1 MNKIKQIAEELLN
14 NESAIQ
20 ITTSGEITEVK
31 PGELENIF
39 TLKEFYKYTNCDI
52 VEFVYLPNEKIMV
65 VDEEGRLR
73 QNPKIN
79 LLASLIVTHLN
90 GGVFSAICGDVLII
104 NNNQTE

>member
-1 MNKIKQIAEELLN
+1 MNKMKQIAEELLN
-14 NESAIQ
+14 NKSAIQ

-31 PGELENIF
+31 PGNDKIF
-39 TLKEFYKYTNCDI
+39 TLQEFYKHTNCDI

-79 LLASLIVTHLN
+79 ILASLIVTHLN
-90 GGVFSAICGDVLII
+90 DGRFLPICGDVLII

>member
-1 MNKIKQIAEELLN
+1 MNKMKQIAEELLN
-14 NESAIQ
+14 NKSAIQ

-31 PGELENIF
+31 PGNDKIF
-39 TLKEFYKYTNCDI
+39 TLQEFYKHTNCDI

-79 LLASLIVTHLN
+79 MLASLIVTHLN